1 MSSSAISLPA
11 RVVVQVVILR
21 SRAHAACRAGRRGAN
36 MSEGLR
42 GALNAMLYR
51 TGDQSRDFVVVLA
64 TNRPGKCRHMGT
76 MQLAVC
82 LFCVV

>member
-1 MSSSAISLPA
+1 
-11 RVVVQVVILR
+11 
-21 SRAHAACRAGRRGAN
+21 

-64 TNRPGKCRHMGT
+64 TNRPGGWLGEGGLCWRWCIGEDCGISRSTLWWCWPPTGHG
-76 MQLAVC
+76 AVGSVHAFGAQVG
-82 LFCVV
+82 FC